1 MEQLELE
8 VTELAIVALL
18 AVVTEEQ
25 FRAVETALEA
35 LVGMSDG
42 GRAALTLE
50 KLREARDPTRP
61 VRREEQVWQQSIEME
76 THLAMRDRR
85 HRP

>member
-61 VRREEQVWQQSIEME
+61 EEQVWQQSIEME